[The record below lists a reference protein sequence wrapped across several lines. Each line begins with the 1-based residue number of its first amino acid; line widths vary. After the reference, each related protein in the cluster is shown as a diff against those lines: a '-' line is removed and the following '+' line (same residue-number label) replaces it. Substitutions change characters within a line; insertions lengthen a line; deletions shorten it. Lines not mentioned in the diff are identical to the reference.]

1 MPSFALQ
8 GFSQTLP
15 DHIEGWFVN
24 KLNKLKCL
32 AEQLTA
38 SENKFKQEDLHCFS
52 NGGAKNWSKMQI
64 ADEFVVKQ
72 MSISDG
78 DIPLKADLSDFKM
91 KKESS
96 NLFSELAFQHSDRY
110 GTSLE
115 RLQTTSEKVPFS
127 ELLKVAKKIEKVAI
141 YLSSLNRS

>member
-1 MPSFALQ
+1 
-8 GFSQTLP
+8 
-15 DHIEGWFVN
+15 
-24 KLNKLKCL
+24 
-32 AEQLTA
+32 
-38 SENKFKQEDLHCFS
+38 
-52 NGGAKNWSKMQI
+52 MQI